1 VANFS
6 CFPGVLMEWQF
17 IIKTMSGRL
26 HYPSKPDF
34 AFITYNCVLSGEEAN
49 IYCDCLRSYQYNN
62 YKLASFAIKYTSN
75 PLFSKHI
82 CNFIMML
89 MLQEFC
95 FYFELLPLI
104 VFNCFILHQSI
115 VSVV

>member
-1 VANFS
+1 MHTPPPSPVDLSFLYQLKSDGKTSGDFIDRLSQDSVPITISACVDSRILANFA

-49 IYCDCLRSYQYNN
+49 IYCDCLWLDPIWFKPTIYP
-62 YKLASFAIKYTSN
+62 I
-75 PLFSKHI
+75 
-82 CNFIMML
+82 
-89 MLQEFC
+89 
-95 FYFELLPLI
+95 
-104 VFNCFILHQSI
+104 
-115 VSVV
+115 